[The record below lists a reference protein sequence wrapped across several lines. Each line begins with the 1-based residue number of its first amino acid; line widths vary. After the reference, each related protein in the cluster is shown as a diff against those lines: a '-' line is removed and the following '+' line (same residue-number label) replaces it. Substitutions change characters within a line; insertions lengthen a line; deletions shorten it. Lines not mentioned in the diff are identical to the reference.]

1 MSGVSEH
8 EQEGPVALSIIV
20 VAYNSAAT
28 IERCLSA
35 LVPQQAASAEVIVVD
50 SGEDATARIVAEKF
64 PSVKLISC
72 DSRRYPGAARNIG
85 IENARGRL
93 IGFVD
98 SDCVAAPDWVAR
110 VLDAHSAPDP
120 VIGGVV
126 DNASPA
132 GVLGWAIYFCEFHQ
146 WMPGTPAGP
155 MVEIPTCCLSV
166 KRWALERFGPFR
178 AQGYCSDT
186 AFNWKLGRSGF
197 PPRFDPAIR
206 VAQIYEPT
214 LAFFV
219 RKQLMHGRAFARMRV
234 VEERFSAP
242 RRLLYAALCPLLPF
256 VLSWRLIRRVLA
268 RGVYREQ
275 LLASAP
281 LVFAGLG
288 LWSLGELVGYL
299 GLGDSKVRAVEPT
312 AAA

>member
-1 MSGVSEH
+1 MSGVS
-8 EQEGPVALSIIV
+8 GGARDLSIV
-20 VAYNSAAT
+20 VVSYNAAAT
-28 IERCLSA
+28 IERCLDA
-35 LVPQQAASAEVIVVD
+35 LVPQCATSNEIIVVD
-50 SGEDATARIVAEKF
+50 SGEDETASIVAAKF
-64 PSVKLISC
+64 PGVKLIRC
-72 DSRRYPGAARNIG
+72 DARRYPGAARNIG
-85 IENARGRL
+85 IENARGEL

-98 SDCVAAPDWVAR
+98 ADCVAAPDWVAA
-110 VLDAHSAPDP
+110 VLGAHRAEHP

-155 MVEIPTCCLSV
+155 MVEIPTCCLAV

-178 AQGYCSDT
+178 PDGYCSDT

-197 PPRFDPAIR
+197 APRFDPAIR

-214 LAFFV
+214 LSFFV

-234 VEERFSAP
+234 AEEGFSTP
-242 RRLLYAALCPLLPF
+242 RRLAYAALSPALP
-256 VLSWRLIRRVLA
+256 VILSWRLLWRVLA
-268 RGVYREQ
+268 RGVYRAR

-281 LVFAGLG
+281 LVFAGLC
-288 LWSLGELVGYL
+288 LWSLGELVGYAAPPDRRTL
-299 GLGDSKVRAVEPT
+299 AATPT
-312 AAA
+312 VTS